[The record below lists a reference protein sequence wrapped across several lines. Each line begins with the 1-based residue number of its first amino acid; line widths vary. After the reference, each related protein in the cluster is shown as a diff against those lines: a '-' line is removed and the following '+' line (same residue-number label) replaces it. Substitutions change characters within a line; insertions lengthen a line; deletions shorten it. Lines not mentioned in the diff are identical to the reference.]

1 MGRIKEKF
9 NKIKGGKKYPVDYD
23 TYKRVVVMIKEEYP
37 LWAEID
43 DDHLVLFIK
52 LAIKRHPTDA
62 FENIGEEELRMKV
75 KNAFVFSN
83 EAASLTPDKIAQLN
97 TAYRNGKKLGV
108 DMKKV
113 FKKIG

>member
-1 MGRIKEKF
+1 
-9 NKIKGGKKYPVDYD
+9 
-23 TYKRVVVMIKEEYP
+23 
-37 LWAEID
+37 
-43 DDHLVLFIK
+43 
-52 LAIKRHPTDA
+52 
-62 FENIGEEELRMKV
+62 
-75 KNAFVFSN
+75 VFSN

>member
-1 MGRIKEKF
+1 MGRIREKL
-9 NKIKGGKKYPVDYD
+9 NKIKGGKKHPVDD
-23 TYKRVVVMIKEEYP
+23 ETYKRVAGIIKEEYP

-43 DDHLVLFIK
+43 DGVLIIFIK
-52 LAIKRHPTDA
+52 LAVKRHPTDA
-62 FENIGEEELRMKV
+62 FENISDEELRSKV

-83 EAASLTPDKIAQLN
+83 EAASLTPDKIGQLN